1 MTAFAHLDEL
11 IPQSGP
17 MRLIDRVVSE
27 GANTVCVAADIR
39 STSIFYEPNVGMP
52 AYTGLELMAQA
63 ISAYDG
69 LERWRKNLP
78 PTIGYLL
85 GCRSYSTSRRYFHDG
100 ETLLIE
106 VVSLL
111 GEGALASFD
120 CHIKDADGVKV
131 AEGVINVYRPSDP
144 EKFLSPTA

>member
-1 MTAFAHLDEL
+1 MAKFPHLDEL

-17 MRLIDRVVSE
+17 MRLIDRVISE
-27 GANTVCVAADIR
+27 GADSVCTAAIIR
-39 STSIFYEPNVGMP
+39 STNIFYEPNRGVP
-52 AYTGLELMAQA
+52 AYVGVEFMAQA

-69 LERWRKNLP
+69 LERWRSGLP

-85 GCRSYSTSRRYFHDG
+85 GCRRYSTTRRYFHEG

-106 VVSLL
+106 ATSLL

-120 CHIKDADGVKV
+120 CHIKDAGGQKI
-131 AEGVINVYRPSDP
+131 ASGIINVYRPSDSQKIL
-144 EKFLSPTA
+144 ER